1 MRWLLIKLVR
11 GYQKGISPLFPPSC
25 RYSPTCSAYTITAI
39 GKHGA
44 LKGIL
49 MGIARIIRC
58 NPLIKGGYDPVP
70 DHFTIFRNK
79 RARDEYRH
87 SMNLK

>member
-1 MRWLLIKLVR
+1 MRWLLINLVR
-11 GYQKGISPLFPPSC
+11 GYQKVISPLTPPSC

-39 GKHGA
+39 KKHGA
-44 LKGIL
+44 SKGAI
-49 MGIARIIRC
+49 MGIARIFRC
-58 NPLIKGGYDPVP
+58 NPFIKGGYDPVP

-79 RARDEYRH
+79 RARDEYRR

>member
-1 MRWLLIKLVR
+1 MRWLLIQFVR
-11 GYQKGISPLFPPSC
+11 GYQRAISPLLPPSC

-39 GKHGA
+39 KEHGA
-44 LKGIL
+44 LKGAI

-58 NPLIKGGYDPVP
+58 NPLVKGGYDPVP
-70 DHFTIFRNK
+70 NHFTIFRNK
-79 RARDEYRH
+79 RARDEYRR